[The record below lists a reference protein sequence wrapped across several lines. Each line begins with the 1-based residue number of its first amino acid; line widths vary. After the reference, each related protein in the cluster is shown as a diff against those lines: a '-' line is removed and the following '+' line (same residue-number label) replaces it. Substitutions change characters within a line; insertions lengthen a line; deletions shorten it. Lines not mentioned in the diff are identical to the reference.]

1 MGDSEKLPN
10 SGPDRY
16 RFVEHR
22 RYLDAWFEKLRLN
35 SNVTLVV
42 HDWGS
47 ALGFDWARRHPQ
59 VIKGIAYMEA
69 IVVPFR
75 WDSMPPAVVGAFRSF
90 RSPEGEAMVLE
101 NNVFVE
107 NVIPAAIIRKLG
119 QEEMAEYRRP
129 FADPGEGRR
138 PTLTFRGKYAMAAK
152 NARPHHGR
160 HARGVKQGAKVNPA
174 APNPAGDFAP
184 DVCYFEPSPIRRG
197 TEWQAVKR

>member
-1 MGDSEKLPN
+1 LPHCKSLGRCLAPDLIGMGDSEKLPN

-16 RFVEHR
+16 RFVEHC
-22 RYLDAWFEKLRLN
+22 RYLDAWFEKLGLN
-35 SNVTLVV
+35 SNVTLLV
-42 HDWGS
+42 HDWDS

-90 RSPEGEAMVLE
+90 RSLEGETMVLE

-119 QEEMAEYRRP
+119 QEEMAGVSPTVCRS
-129 FADPGEGRR
+129 GRR
-138 PTLTFRGKYAMAAK
+138 S
-152 NARPHHGR
+152 
-160 HARGVKQGAKVNPA
+160 
-174 APNPAGDFAP
+174 APNTDFSAANP
-184 DVCYFEPSPIRRG
+184 DRRRTG
-197 TEWQAVKR
+197 RRHRVRSGLWCLAE